1 MNWKGAREL
10 LTWRK
15 GSIRRRLL
23 WVGLL
28 FLGIALLGNTIAGT
42 FYTRSQIRK
51 AAAQL
56 QTEVAS
62 RVANEIA
69 AIIERKKERLL
80 DLAVT
85 LSAYQSGSD
94 QQRLLALLVLKNDRA
109 FTELAVLND
118 GGMEKIK
125 ASERRVYL
133 PGDLAD
139 RSEDEVFK
147 KASAGNSYVSPVYTT
162 DKAEPYVTMAVP
174 IKLGPNRVAGVIV
187 AEVNLTF
194 LWQIIGAVNFSQAG
208 SAYLV
213 DGQGNLIAHRDPS
226 LVLKRTNLTG
236 HFKVREFLRNPQALD
251 VVPAAEGTGIMGR
264 RVLSTY
270 APVGGLGW
278 AVVISEL
285 ADVALADLDRMERYA
300 LVLLVVGLAIGSIVI
315 VWAGNRITR
324 PIREL
329 HRGAQ
334 VIAKGNLDHRVAIST
349 GDEIEELAEEFNSMA
364 AELGNSYATLEDR
377 VEQRTHHLAALYD
390 ITNSVNQSLDL
401 GPVLEEVIKKITG
414 IFRFDAT
421 RVFLFDEQME
431 ELSMRA
437 SFETDPGLFARA
449 RSFRRGQGVIGK
461 VAEKGESVI
470 FEDVMTDPLYQAL
483 SSTRAVKDVGYSF
496 FALFP
501 VRTKLKIIGVV
512 ICIGKN
518 PRRLSAEEIQ
528 LITSMADQIGVAAE
542 KANLFEETLAR
553 AQDLSALYDVTA
565 TVNQSLEPDMVLRDV
580 VHKVLEVTPF
590 DAVRVYLLDPGGKEL
605 RLAMHEGISQE
616 FASQA
621 ATDQVGVGITGTVAV
636 SGEPVIF
643 EDIQADPA
651 YREQAAGSFAQQ
663 EGFRG
668 YISFPLKSKTK
679 MLGVI
684 NFLSRNAR
692 RLLPKDAALLTSM
705 ANQICVALENAS
717 LFEQAVRRA
726 REVSALYDVTVTASQ
741 SLDLDTILQAVIE
754 KITDI
759 FHFDTTRIFLLS
771 QEGNE
776 LHLRAHYPSDRAD
789 VDRVRVFRV
798 GVSIVG
804 KAAET
809 GEPMIFED
817 LANDPRYRELST
829 TKNTQTTGFRFLAVF
844 PIKTKRGSVGTILCN
859 GRAVRRLTPG
869 EIQLIS
875 SMAGQIGVAVENA
888 RLFSE
893 TKQKSLE
900 LEKANREL
908 QAANRAKADFLA
920 SMSHELRT
928 PLNVII
934 GNAELCRDGLF
945 GEMTEKQKSA
955 SEKILRYSRILLKL
969 INDVLALTKV
979 EAKKMSV
986 DLSTFEVDEV
996 VAHVQNYVEQL
1007 NHQSRVKI
1015 SWQVPSS
1022 LRPLTPD
1029 ALKLEEILQNLIGN
1043 AYKFTPRGEIE
1054 IRVRDLNGK
1063 ERIEFAVA
1071 DTGIGIKQDD
1081 LGRIFEEFHQ
1091 LDEAHTGTY
1100 SGVGLGLSI
1109 VKKYL
1114 ELMGGDIR
1122 VESRPGEGTTFTF
1135 TLPYQNES
1143 VNSKEAGGST
1153 LGISANS

>member
-1 MNWKGAREL
+1 MDWKGAREL

-69 AIIERKKERLL
+69 SIIERKKERLL

-94 QQRLLALLVLKNDRA
+94 EQRLLALLLLKNDRA

-125 ASERRVYL
+125 VSERRVYL

-139 RSEDEVFK
+139 RSEEEVFRR
-147 KASAGNSYVSPVYTT
+147 ASAGNSYVSPVYTT

-174 IKLGPNRVAGVIV
+174 IKLGPNRVVGVIV

-208 SAYLV
+208 FAYLV

-236 HFKVREFLRNPQALD
+236 HFKVRKFLLRPMD
-251 VVPAAEGTGIMGR
+251 KDPEPAEEGTGITGER
-264 RVLSTY
+264 ALSKY
-270 APVGGLGW
+270 APVRGLGW
-278 AVVISEL
+278 AVVLSE
-285 ADVALADLDRMERYA
+285 AKDIALGDLTSMQRYA
-300 LVLLVVGLAIGSIVI
+300 ILLLGVGLLIGSIVI
-315 VWAGNRITR
+315 VWMSNKITE
-324 PIREL
+324 PIRKL
-329 HRGAQ
+329 HQGVE
-334 VIAKGNLDHRVAIST
+334 VIRQGNLDHRVDIKT
-349 GDEIEELAEEFNSMA
+349 GDEIEKLAREFNEMA
-364 AELGNSYATLEDR
+364 GELKNSYATLEQK
-377 VEQRTHHLAALYD
+377 VEQRTRQLSALYD
-390 ITNSVNQSLDL
+390 VTTTVNQSLELD
-401 GPVLEEVIKKITG
+401 PVLEEVIRKITG
-414 IFRFDAT
+414 IFHFDAT
-421 RVFLFDEQME
+421 RIFLSGAQTDGV
-431 ELSMRA
+431 ELRA
-437 SFETDPGLFARA
+437 SFESHPKFSLPLRSIHNRLGLVGRVMAT
-449 RSFRRGQGVIGK
+449 GK
-461 VAEKGESVI
+461 PLI
-470 FEDVMTDPLYQAL
+470 FEHIQSDPRYEEFSQLKL
-483 SSTRAVKDVGYSF
+483 GKESRHSFLAV
-496 FALFP
+496 FP
-501 VRTKLKIIGVV
+501 LKAGRESIGAIV
-512 ICIGKN
+512 CLGQR
-518 PRRLSAEEIQ
+518 PRQLAPEEIRT
-528 LITSMADQIGVAAE
+528 ITSMADQIGVAVE
-542 KANLFEETLAR
+542 KANLFEETVAR
-553 AQDLSALYDVTA
+553 ANELSALYDVTA
-565 TVNQSLEPDMVLRDV
+565 TVNQSRDPDAVLRDV
-580 VHKVLEVTPF
+580 VCKVLELTHF
-590 DAVRVYLLDPGGKEL
+590 DAARVYLLQPGDEEL
-605 RLAMHEGISQE
+605 RLRMHHGISAE
-616 FASQA
+616 FAA
-621 ATDQVGVGITGTVAV
+621 ETATDSVGVGVNGKVVVTGKPAV
-636 SGEPVIF
+636 F
-643 EDIQADPA
+643 EDIQSDSV
-651 YREQAAGSFAQQ
+651 YRELAGGGLARQA
-663 EGFRG
+663 GFRS
-668 YISFPLKSKTK
+668 YVSFPLKSKTK
-679 MLGVI
+679 TLGVI
-684 NFLSRNAR
+684 NFLSRNVR
-692 RLLPKDAALLTSM
+692 NLLPKDKVLLASM
-705 ANQICVALENAS
+705 ANQICVALENAN
-717 LFEQAVRRA
+717 LFEQTVERA
-726 REVSALYDVTVTASQ
+726 KEISALYDVTVTASQ

-759 FHFDTTRIFLLS
+759 FHFDTTRIFLLG

-798 GVSIVG
+798 GESIVG

-817 LANDPRYRELST
+817 LVNDPRYRELST

-859 GRAVRRLTPG
+859 GRVVRRLTPG

-888 RLFSE
+888 RLYSE

-900 LEKANREL
+900 LEKANKEM
-908 QAANRAKADFLA
+908 QEAGRAKSDFLA
-920 SMSHELRT
+920 AMSHELRT

-934 GNAELCRDGLF
+934 GNADLSREGFF
-945 GEMTEKQKSA
+945 GELTEKQKA
-955 SEKILRYSRILLKL
+955 PLEKILRYSKILLKL

-979 EAKKMSV
+979 GAKKMSV
-986 DLSTFEVDEV
+986 DLSIFEVDEV
-996 VAHVQNYVEQL
+996 IAHVQNYVEQL
-1007 NHQSRVKI
+1007 NHKKRIKI
-1015 SWQVPSS
+1015 SWEVPSN
-1022 LRPLTPD
+1022 LRPLNTD

-1043 AYKFTPRGEIE
+1043 AYKFTPAGAID
-1054 IRVRDLNGK
+1054 IRVRDLNGNGA
-1063 ERIEFAVA
+1063 IEFAVA
-1071 DTGIGIKQDD
+1071 DTGIGIKRDD
-1081 LGRIFEEFHQ
+1081 LEKIFDEFHQ

-1100 SGVGLGLSI
+1100 NGVGLGLSI

-1135 TLPYQNES
+1135 TLPYENES
-1143 VNSKEAGGST
+1143 VSTGSVSGNNAQAAA
-1153 LGISANS
+1153 L

>member
-1 MNWKGAREL
+1 MGWKKAADF
-10 LTWRK
+10 LTWR
-15 GSIRRRLL
+15 GGGIRHRLL
-23 WVGLL
+23 WTGLL
-28 FLGIALLGNTIAGT
+28 FLGVALLANTIAGT
-42 FYTRSQIRK
+42 LYTRAQIKK

-62 RVANEIA
+62 KVANQIA
-69 AIIERKKERLL
+69 DIIERKLERLS
-80 DLAVT
+80 DLAVS
-85 LSAYQSGSD
+85 LSLYEFGSEE
-94 QQRLLALLVLKNDRA
+94 QRLLALLLLKNDRPS
-109 FTELAVLND
+109 TTLSILNAQ
-118 GGMEKIK
+118 GLETVKV
-125 ASERRVYL
+125 SERRVYL
-133 PGDLAD
+133 SRELFDQS
-139 RSEDEVFK
+139 REDYFR
-147 KASAGNSYVSPVYTT
+147 KALREDAYVSPVYTT

-174 IKLGPNRVAGVIV
+174 IRARLGQAIGVVAV
-187 AEVNLTF
+187 ELNLAF
-194 LWQIIGAVNFSQAG
+194 LWQIVGDVMFSGEGQ
-208 SAYLV
+208 AYLV
-213 DGQGNLIAHRDPS
+213 DSQGNLIAHQDPS
-226 LVLKRTNLTG
+226 LVLKRTNLSK
-236 HFKVREFLRNPQALD
+236 HFKVRKFLASPEEKD
-251 VVPAAEGTGIMGR
+251 PAPAEEGTGIMGKP
-264 RVLSTY
+264 VLSTY
-270 APVGGLGW
+270 APVRGLRW
-278 AVVISEL
+278 AVVLTEPV
-285 ADVALADLDRMERYA
+285 DNALADLAMMQRYA
-300 LVLLVVGLAIGSIVI
+300 ILLLGIGLIIGSIII
-315 VWAGNRITR
+315 VWASNRITE

-329 HRGAQ
+329 HRGAEIIRQ
-334 VIAKGNLDHRVAIST
+334 GNLDHRVEIQS
-349 GDEIEELAEEFNSMA
+349 GDEIEQLANESNEMA
-364 AELGNSYATLEDR
+364 AELKNSRATLERR

-401 GPVLEEVIKKITG
+401 DPVLEEVIKKITG

-461 VAEKGESVI
+461 VAEKGEPVI

-616 FASQA
+616 FASQT
-621 ATDQVGVGITGTVAV
+621 ATDQVGVGISGTVAA
-636 SGEPVIF
+636 SGEPAIF
-643 EDIQADPA
+643 EDIQSDPL
-651 YREQAAGSFAQQ
+651 YGQQAAGSLARR

-668 YISFPLKSKTK
+668 YVSFPLRSKTK
-679 MLGVI
+679 TLGVL
-684 NFLSRNAR
+684 NFLSRNVR
-692 RLLPKDAALLTSM
+692 RVLPKDVALLTSM
-705 ANQICVALENAS
+705 ANQICVALGNAS

-759 FHFDTTRIFLLS
+759 FHFDTTRIFLLG

-776 LHLRAHYPSDRAD
+776 LHLRAHYPTDRAD

-798 GVSIVG
+798 GESIVG

-817 LANDPRYRELST
+817 LVNDPRYRALST

-869 EIQLIS
+869 EIQLIG

-888 RLFSE
+888 KLFNETRMKSSE
-893 TKQKSLE
+893 LAN
-900 LEKANREL
+900 ANREL

-934 GNAELCRDGLF
+934 GNADLCRDGLF
-945 GEMTEKQKSA
+945 GELTDRQRDSLD
-955 SEKILRYSRILLKL
+955 KILRYSRVLLKL
-969 INDVLALTKV
+969 ISDVLTLTKI
-979 EAKKMSV
+979 EATKMSL
-986 DLSTFEVDEV
+986 DPSTFEVSEV
-996 VAHVQNYVEQL
+996 IAHVQNYAEHLDQ
-1007 NHQSRVKI
+1007 NNR
-1015 SWQVPSS
+1015 
-1022 LRPLTPD
+1022 LRFVWDVQPDLRSVTTD

-1043 AYKFTPRGEIE
+1043 AYKFTPAGAID
-1054 IRVRDLNGK
+1054 IRVRDLNGNGAL
-1063 ERIEFAVA
+1063 EFAVA

-1081 LGRIFEEFHQ
+1081 LEKIFDEFHQ
-1091 LDEAHTGTY
+1091 LDEAHTGPY

-1122 VESRPGEGTTFTF
+1122 VESQPGAGSTFTF
-1135 TLPYQNES
+1135 TLPYESES
-1143 VNSKEAGGST
+1143 VSSNKAQAAA
-1153 LGISANS
+1153 L